1 MTVAQ
6 RQVASMRSRIWRA
19 LRVMRAATCSTR
31 YRNVSI
37 SQVANPGWSVKPI
50 NFDQATRSV
59 AARMISSQAVFA
71 SAR

>member
-1 MTVAQ
+1 MAAAQ

-19 LRVMRAATCSTR
+19 LRVMRAATCRTR
-31 YRNVSI
+31 YRKVSI

-50 NFDQATRSV
+50 NFVQATRSV
-59 AARMISSQAVFA
+59 AARMISSQAAFA